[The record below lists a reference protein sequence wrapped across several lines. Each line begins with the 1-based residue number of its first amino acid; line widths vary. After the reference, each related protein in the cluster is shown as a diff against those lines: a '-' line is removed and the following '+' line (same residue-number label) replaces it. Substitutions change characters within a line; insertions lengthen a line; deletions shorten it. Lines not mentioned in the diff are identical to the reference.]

1 MTTRKV
7 SFGELLISVPPKW
20 QFETRSEES
29 VSWPEGRDAAVTVSS
44 YARIA
49 PKAPTKGEVHEQSSR
64 FARQLGW
71 PAPTAIE
78 FECDERGGVSAFFG
92 ATISDGV
99 SDALRTWGV
108 RVLLSTRRLIIASYN
123 VAESDRSECE
133 HDLVAIIRSVR
144 EADN

>member
-1 MTTRKV
+1 VTARKV
-7 SFGELLISVPPKW
+7 PFGELLISVPPRW
-20 QFETRSEES
+20 QSEARSEGF

-49 PKAPTKGEVHEQSSR
+49 PDTPTKGEVYEQSLR

-71 PAPTAIE
+71 AAPTEID

-92 ATISDGV
+92 ATISDSV
-99 SDALRTWGV
+99 SNALRTWGV
-108 RVLLSTRRLIIASYN
+108 RVLLCTRRLIIASYN

-133 HDLVAIIRSVR
+133 RDLVAVIRSVR